1 MSKENVVKF
10 YDEAKKNDKLKA
22 EFENLQNELQK
33 TEQVK
38 DFDSLAEKIVYIG
51 KKYNFD
57 FSKEELNSYL
67 EDLKSNLTDEDLLNI
82 SGGRLSPKVAAIGTL
97 GVLGISFA
105 TGAAVK
111 MSQFP
116 SSTATQQEAVLSNE
130 DNSDNDAKETESED
144 QYDGENRDNDALNPS
159 ISNNVSNPR
168 SVSDR
173 TQQPSHAPD
182 ANLLKTLFG
191 NRRNDKVKN
200 ESPSLTVAS
209 QQKST
214 SAVTSSQKEN
224 SSPDAIVNK
233 EEKTSRGIFDQDNTT
248 LDAVQSMFLDA
259 EAEAENIAKIKNV
272 ENKGSGWVYV
282 SLKDGEDSFT
292 ISRGSLQY
300 LANMTSMNVNDIT
313 HIWVNEGQVAPTLS
327 NDIREIFSEPS
338 DVQWR
343 ALGGVYQ
350 NTVKRFTEEE
360 TKAKET
366 EEINKL
372 MTAGS
377 GYNEDQIARNLADL
391 NVKSAKKDGSWLML
405 TLENKDKG
413 VTITKENLSTLA
425 RVAGFKNADEVQY
438 IQVEN
443 GDVSPTLGANLQE
456 TFSEP
461 RTVKG
466 WFGSYKNTV
475 RRLNK
480 EKKVNKSNEE
490 TREKGTDKIAQEE
503 SSHRELQVTKNLANL
518 NVKSVKYSQGA
529 FGPWLEI
536 TLLDESKG
544 ITITKENLSMLAEAA
559 GFANADIVQYI
570 LVNGGEVAPTLG
582 ADLKEVFSKPG
593 KAPGFWGSYQNT
605 LHRLSAD
612 EIKIQKL
619 VLNQVEEDLA
629 EFIVEQN
636 VSVTNSDGVLDDGKL
651 KIAEIMH
658 KQNVDKD
665 RAEEIYKLTILDVE
679 QDLAAFIVKNNIEV
693 MTSDNSLNTKEL
705 GIARIMKEQNLNK
718 KDAERQQIYSAIF
731 QDFYSG
737 KPKTAISENEAKE
750 LTNLIVING
759 IDVIKDDGTLD
770 KTKLKIAE
778 VMHANQVSQ
787 EVAELMIKTN
797 VGKETA
803 KTMVAHQVDEDSAIQ
818 INKIE
823 GVANDGNGNLTVTLG
838 AYARFSAYK
847 GVLKYLATKAGIDS
861 NNIQSIKLADIKAS
875 IEVGED
881 LQDEYQRSY
890 GNNQYILSR
899 IIKQ

>member
-10 YDEAKKNDKLKA
+10 YDEAKKNDKLKV

-38 DFDSLAEKIVYIG
+38 NFDSLAEKIVYIG

-82 SGGRLSPKVAAIGTL
+82 SGGRLSPKVAAVGML

-130 DNSDNDAKETESED
+130 DDADNGDKEAESEN
-144 QYDGENRDNDALNPS
+144 QYDDENKDNDALNPS

-173 TQQPSHAPD
+173 AQQPSHAPD

-191 NRRNDKVKN
+191 NKRNDKVKN

-214 SAVTSSQKEN
+214 SAGTSSQKEN

-233 EEKTSRGIFDQDNTT
+233 EEKTSQGIFDQDNTT

-259 EAEAENIAKIKNV
+259 EAEMEAKTKAEAENIAKIKNV

-300 LANMTSMNVNDIT
+300 LANMTSMNVNDIKY
-313 HIWVNEGQVAPTLS
+313 IWVNNGQVAPTLS

-350 NTVKRFTEEE
+350 NAVKRFTEEE

-372 MTAGS
+372 MTAGN
-377 GYNEDQIARNLADL
+377 GYNEDQITRNLADL
-391 NVKSAKKDGSWLML
+391 NVKSAKKGGSWLML

-443 GDVSPTLGANLQE
+443 GDVSPTLDANLQE

-461 RTVKG
+461 GTIDG
-466 WFGSYKNTV
+466 WVGHKYINT
-475 RRLNK
+475 
-480 EKKVNKSNEE
+480 
-490 TREKGTDKIAQEE
+490 
-503 SSHRELQVTKNLANL
+503 
-518 NVKSVKYSQGA
+518 
-529 FGPWLEI
+529 
-536 TLLDESKG
+536 
-544 ITITKENLSMLAEAA
+544 M
-559 GFANADIVQYI
+559 
-570 LVNGGEVAPTLG
+570 
-582 ADLKEVFSKPG
+582 
-593 KAPGFWGSYQNT
+593 
-605 LHRLSAD
+605 HRLSAD
-612 EIKIQKL
+612 EIKNQKIQAL
-619 VLNQVEEDLA
+619 VNLNIGEEVA
-629 EFIVEQN
+629 KFIVEQN
-636 VSVTNSDGVLDDGKL
+636 INVRNSDGTLNNDEL
-651 KIAEIMH
+651 AIAEIMH
-658 KQNVDKD
+658 NESVN
-665 RAEEIYKLTILDVE
+665 
-679 QDLAAFIVKNNIEV
+679 KN
-693 MTSDNSLNTKEL
+693 
-705 GIARIMKEQNLNK
+705 
-718 KDAERQQIYSAIF
+718 
-731 QDFYSG
+731 
-737 KPKTAISENEAKE
+737 
-750 LTNLIVING
+750 
-759 IDVIKDDGTLD
+759 
-770 KTKLKIAE
+770 
-778 VMHANQVSQ
+778 
-787 EVAELMIKTN
+787 
-797 VGKETA
+797 TA
-803 KTMVAHQVDEDSAIQ
+803 KLMHDGYDKNVALTMEKYKVDEDTAIEINKIAKVTSSYTGQWIYATLKDGETSLKINQNTLKYLAETAGFKKADDVKAIQ
-818 INKIE
+818 INNGNVIPEISDDLKYKFTIEDYSSSYKNVAMHLKENEIRNDTLDKNGIKKLRFDKSKNAIYITMKTNHDTLNLKNRCEDGKTLLAYIEKLTNVDIDSVYVGKNEQDFNSENGNEGIKIIYDEEYAGSITFESGKDVLDTQKQKIE
-823 GVANDGNGNLTVTLG
+823 KISTDENGNLTVILKNDTDDTLFEINTDVIKHLQKEAG
-838 AYARFSAYK
+838 MVGWFSTAPLKSLTVKKSDGKTNARIRVA
-847 GVLKYLATKAGIDS
+847 
-861 NNIQSIKLADIKAS
+861 QSIKDKYELVDG
-875 IEVGED
+875 V
-881 LQDEYQRSY
+881 LQAK
-890 GNNQYILSR
+890 N
-899 IIKQ
+899 

>member
-22 EFENLQNELQK
+22 EFENLQNEMQK

-82 SGGRLSPKVAAIGTL
+82 SGGRLSPKVAAIGML
-97 GVLGISFA
+97 GVLGISCIA
-105 TGAAVK
+105 GTAVK

-130 DNSDNDAKETESED
+130 NKADNGNKEAENED
-144 QYDGENRDNDALNPS
+144 KYDGKNKDNDALNPS

-173 TQQPSHAPD
+173 AQQPSHAPD

-191 NRRNDKVKN
+191 NKRNDKVKN

-214 SAVTSSQKEN
+214 SAGTSSQKEN

-233 EEKTSRGIFDQDNTT
+233 EEKTSQGIFDQDNTT

-259 EAEAENIAKIKNV
+259 EAEMEAKTKAEAENIAKIKNV

-300 LANMTSMNVNDIT
+300 LANMTSMNVNDIKY
-313 HIWVNEGQVAPTLS
+313 IWVNNGQVAPTLS

-350 NTVKRFTEEE
+350 NAVKRFTEEE

-372 MTAGS
+372 MTAGN
-377 GYNEDQIARNLADL
+377 GYNEDQITRNLADL
-391 NVKSAKKDGSWLML
+391 NVKSAKKGGSWLML

-443 GDVSPTLGANLQE
+443 GDVSPTLDANLQE

-461 RTVKG
+461 GTIDG
-466 WFGSYKNTV
+466 WVGHKYINT
-475 RRLNK
+475 
-480 EKKVNKSNEE
+480 
-490 TREKGTDKIAQEE
+490 
-503 SSHRELQVTKNLANL
+503 
-518 NVKSVKYSQGA
+518 
-529 FGPWLEI
+529 
-536 TLLDESKG
+536 
-544 ITITKENLSMLAEAA
+544 M
-559 GFANADIVQYI
+559 
-570 LVNGGEVAPTLG
+570 
-582 ADLKEVFSKPG
+582 
-593 KAPGFWGSYQNT
+593 
-605 LHRLSAD
+605 HRLSAD
-612 EIKIQKL
+612 EIKNQKIQAL
-619 VLNQVEEDLA
+619 VNLNIGEEVA
-629 EFIVEQN
+629 KFIVEQN
-636 VSVTNSDGVLDDGKL
+636 INVRNSDGTLNNDEL
-651 KIAEIMH
+651 AIAEIMH
-658 KQNVDKD
+658 NESVN
-665 RAEEIYKLTILDVE
+665 
-679 QDLAAFIVKNNIEV
+679 KN
-693 MTSDNSLNTKEL
+693 
-705 GIARIMKEQNLNK
+705 
-718 KDAERQQIYSAIF
+718 
-731 QDFYSG
+731 
-737 KPKTAISENEAKE
+737 
-750 LTNLIVING
+750 
-759 IDVIKDDGTLD
+759 
-770 KTKLKIAE
+770 
-778 VMHANQVSQ
+778 
-787 EVAELMIKTN
+787 
-797 VGKETA
+797 TA
-803 KTMVAHQVDEDSAIQ
+803 KLMHDGYDKNVALTMEKYKVDEDTAIEINKIAKVTSSYTGQWVYATLKDGETSLKINQNTLKYLAETAGFKKADDVKAIQ
-818 INKIE
+818 INNGNVIPEISDDLKYKFTIEDYSSSYKNVAMHLKENEIRNDTLDKNGIKKLRFDKSKNAIYITMKTNHDTLNLKNRCEDGKTLLAYIEKLTNVDIDSVYVGKNEQDFNSENGNEGIKIIYDEEYAGSITFESGKDVLDTQKQKIE
-823 GVANDGNGNLTVTLG
+823 KISTDENGNLTVILKNDTDDTLFEINTDVIKHLQKETG
-838 AYARFSAYK
+838 MVGWFSTAPLKSLTVKKSDGKTNARIRVA
-847 GVLKYLATKAGIDS
+847 
-861 NNIQSIKLADIKAS
+861 QSIKDKYELVDG
-875 IEVGED
+875 V
-881 LQDEYQRSY
+881 LQAK
-890 GNNQYILSR
+890 N
-899 IIKQ
+899 

>member
-33 TEQVK
+33 IEQVK

-82 SGGRLSPKVAAIGTL
+82 SGGRLSPKVAAIGML

-130 DNSDNDAKETESED
+130 DDADNGDKEAESEN
-144 QYDGENRDNDALNPS
+144 QYDDENKDNDALNPS

-173 TQQPSHAPD
+173 AQQPSHAPD

-191 NRRNDKVKN
+191 NKRNDKVKN

-214 SAVTSSQKEN
+214 SAGTSSQKEN

-233 EEKTSRGIFDQDNTT
+233 EEKTSQGIFDKDNTT

-259 EAEAENIAKIKNV
+259 EAEMEAKTKAEAENIAKIKNV

-300 LANMTSMNVNDIT
+300 LANMTSMNVNDIKY
-313 HIWVNEGQVAPTLS
+313 IWVNNGQVAPTLS

-350 NTVKRFTEEE
+350 NAVKRFTEEE

-377 GYNEDQIARNLADL
+377 GHNEDQITRNLADL
-391 NVKSAKKDGSWLML
+391 NVKS
-405 TLENKDKG
+405 
-413 VTITKENLSTLA
+413 
-425 RVAGFKNADEVQY
+425 
-438 IQVEN
+438 
-443 GDVSPTLGANLQE
+443 
-456 TFSEP
+456 
-461 RTVKG
+461 VK
-466 WFGSYKNTV
+466 
-475 RRLNK
+475 
-480 EKKVNKSNEE
+480 
-490 TREKGTDKIAQEE
+490 
-503 SSHRELQVTKNLANL
+503 H
-518 NVKSVKYSQGA
+518 SQGA
-529 FGPWLEI
+529 YGHWLEI

-544 ITITKENLSMLAEAA
+544 ITITKENLSTLAQAA
-559 GFANADIVQYI
+559 GFANADLFKYI

-582 ADLKEVFSKPG
+582 ADLMEVFSKPG
-593 KAPGFWGSYQNT
+593 NAPGFWESYQNT

-619 VLNQVEEDLA
+619 VHNQVEKDLA
-629 EFIVEQN
+629 EFIV
-636 VSVTNSDGVLDDGKL
+636 
-651 KIAEIMH
+651 
-658 KQNVDKD
+658 
-665 RAEEIYKLTILDVE
+665 
-679 QDLAAFIVKNNIEV
+679 KNNLEV
-693 MTSDNSLNTKEL
+693 MTSDNSLNTKKL

-718 KDAERQQIYSAIF
+718 KDAENRQIYSAIY
-731 QDFYSG
+731 QKYYG
-737 KPKTAISENEAKE
+737 EGPKTAEFKAVCEKEAKE
-750 LTNLIVING
+750 VTSVIVKNG

-770 KTKLKIAE
+770 KTKLEIAE
-778 VMHANQVSQ
+778 VMYTNQVSQ
-787 EVAELMIKTN
+787 KVAECMRENKI
-797 VGKETA
+797 GKETA
-803 KTMVAHQVDEDSAIQ
+803 QTMVDHNVDEKSAIQ

-823 GVANDGNGNLTVTLG
+823 RVANDGNGNLTVTLK
-838 AYARFSAYK
+838 SAEK
-847 GVLKYLATKAGIDS
+847 SFLVHQGVLKYLAKMA
-861 NNIQSIKLADIKAS
+861 NIYSENIKSIRLTNANAS
-875 IEVGED
+875 IDVGEG
-881 LQDEYQRSY
+881 LQGSYQRSHDD
-890 GNNQYILSR
+890 NKH
-899 IIKQ
+899 IIKK